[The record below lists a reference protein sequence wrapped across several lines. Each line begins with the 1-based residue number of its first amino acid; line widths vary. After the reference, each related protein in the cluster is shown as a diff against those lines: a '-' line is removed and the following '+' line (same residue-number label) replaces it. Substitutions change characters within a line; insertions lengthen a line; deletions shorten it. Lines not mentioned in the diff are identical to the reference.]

1 MFVRTVGLGPVSLL
15 ISMPINAKGAQEAR
29 AHGIPHI
36 DIRIVTKRRDCTN
49 GASDIA
55 PAKIR

>member
-1 MFVRTVGLGPVSLL
+1 MSLL
-15 ISMPINAKGAQEAR
+15 ISMPIKAKGAQEAR
-29 AHGIPHI
+29 AHGIPHT
-36 DIRIVTKRRDCTN
+36 DMRTVAKRRDRTN